1 VLTGE
6 EIRSRLTAFAA
17 RWSVYEGTERSE
29 AQTFLNELFA
39 CYGTD
44 RSEVAHF
51 EEFQAGRFVD
61 LIWPRVCLFE
71 MKAPGEAK
79 RLSKHREQA
88 LQYWRESADPETNTP
103 APPYVVLCAFSKL
116 EIWEPGSYPGAP
128 RVVLDLIDLPDQ
140 YDSLLFLAGKDAVF
154 AGGQARLTREAV
166 VHLVDL
172 YEQLSERRAA
182 DPDVMRDFLLQC
194 VWCLFA
200 EDLGQIPE
208 HRFMR
213 ILEELIA
220 QPQRS
225 SADDLGGLFEWLNT
239 PGDRRPE
246 QGLYAGTP
254 YANGGLFESP
264 AHVHL
269 SVEELKHLRDAAQ
282 FQWRDVQPSIFGS
295 LLEGGLGHDQQWR
308 LSAHYT
314 HEADIQKVVQPTIVE
329 PWRERIENLKTHAEV
344 VAAQYDLLNYVVLD
358 PACGSGNFLYV
369 AYREL
374 RRLEKRL
381 HERGV
386 ELRRKGGLKEPDSL
400 SLHFPL
406 SNMKGI
412 EIESF
417 AVALAR
423 VTLWMGH
430 KLAVDELDLPESTL
444 PLADLSG
451 IQIGDALRIPWPRAD
466 AIIGNPP
473 FHGASNL
480 RSTLGDEYVE
490 WLKSEFGIGV
500 KDYCVYWFRKAH
512 EKLEPGGRAG
522 LVGTNS
528 ISQNFGRGVSLA
540 YIAKHGGVIT
550 SAVSSQ
556 DWPGEAAVDVSIVN
570 WTNNPTHI
578 PKRYVLDG
586 KDVSG
591 ITTSLRPT
599 SLADIS
605 TATRLTPNRGLS
617 FEGVKPGG
625 IGFILDDIEAE
636 RLIAATD
643 ADYATVVRPY
653 LVGDDIVKDP
663 RQAPTRWVIDFATMS
678 LEEAMT
684 LPTALRIVRS
694 RVKPVRDKNRRK
706 IRRERWWLFS
716 EPVPAMRAAFRGLH
730 RFIASNAQGKRLLF
744 CWCEPRVCPSNLTKV
759 FALEDDYSFGV
770 LSSTIHERWAR
781 AQSSTL
787 EDRLRYTPTTAFET
801 FPWPDPITDA
811 QRDAIA
817 ELARKIVARRQEICL
832 ERQIGLTRL
841 YNEVDDGAYADLA
854 TLHRK
859 LDEAVC
865 AAYGWPRSIA
875 GDPDETNARLL
886 ALNQEIAAGK
896 RPYDP
901 FGRLHEPKS

>member
-1 VLTGE
+1 VALTGE

-44 RSEVAHF
+44 RSEVARF
-51 EEFQAGRFVD
+51 EEYQAGRFLD
-61 LIWPRVCLFE
+61 LLWPRVCLIE

-79 RLSKHREQA
+79 RLGKHREQA
-88 LQYWRESADPETNTP
+88 LGYWMESADPETNTP

-116 EIWEPGSYPGAP
+116 EIWEPGSFPGAP

-140 YDSLLFLAGKDAVF
+140 YDTLLFLAGREPVF
-154 AGGQARLTREAV
+154 AGGQAELTREAV

-182 DPDVMRDFLLQC
+182 DPDVLRDFLLQC

-208 HRFMR
+208 HGFMR
-213 ILEELIA
+213 ILDELIA
-220 QPQRS
+220 NPRRS
-225 SADDLGGLFEWLNT
+225 SEDDLGQLFTCLNT
-239 PGDRRPE
+239 PGDRPE
-246 QGLYAGTP
+246 HGLYAGTP
-254 YANGGLFESP
+254 YANGGLFENP

-269 SVEELKHLRDAAQ
+269 SLDELKHLRDAAQ

-329 PWRERIENLKTHAEV
+329 PWRERIENLRKHKEA
-344 VAAQYDLLNYVVLD
+344 VAAQNDLLNYVVLD

-374 RRLEKRL
+374 RRLEQRL
-381 HERGV
+381 HQREV
-386 ELRRKGGLKEPDSL
+386 ELRRKEGLKEQGSL

-406 SNMKGI
+406 SNLKGI

-430 KLAVDELDLPESTL
+430 KLAVDELELSESTL

-451 IQIGDALRIPWPRAD
+451 IEIGDALRIPWPRAD

-473 FHGASNL
+473 FHGDRYL
-480 RSTLGDEYVE
+480 RGVLGGDYVE
-490 WLKSEFGIGV
+490 WLKSEFEIGV

-512 EKLEPGGRAG
+512 DQLEDGKRAG

-528 ISQNFGRGVSLA
+528 ISQNRARGVSLDH
-540 YIAKHGGVIT
+540 IVNNGGVIV

-556 DWPGEAAVDVSIVN
+556 DWPGEASVDVSIVN
-570 WTNNPTHI
+570 WIKKPSDI
-578 PKRYVLDG
+578 PSTVTLDG
-586 KDVSG
+586 AEVSN
-591 ITTSLRPT
+591 ISPSLRAGAGVEPVALPAN
-599 SLADIS
+599 SKIAFQGMLPGANYVVENA
-605 TATRLTPNRGLS
+605 TAEKLRALNGTRFR
-617 FEGVKPGG
+617 
-625 IGFILDDIEAE
+625 D
-636 RLIAATD
+636 
-643 ADYATVVRPY
+643 VVRPY
-653 LVGDDIVKDP
+653 LSGDDITSDP
-663 RQAPTRWVIDFATMS
+663 LQRPRRFIVDFGTMS
-678 LEEAMT
+678 LEEAMKY
-684 LPTALRIVRS
+684 PDALELVRS
-694 RVKPVRDKNRRK
+694 QAKSAREKSNSFGRNPRWWQFLWPRP
-706 IRRERWWLFS
+706 IFRER
-716 EPVPAMRAAFRGLH
+716 
-730 RFIASNAQGKRLLF
+730 IASFNCYIAGTATGKRILF
-744 CWCEPRVCPSNLTKV
+744 CWCEADIIASNATNV
-759 FALEDDYSFGV
+759 FALNDHYHLGV
-770 LSSTIHERWAR
+770 LSSLVHTEWAQIR
-781 AQSSTL
+781 SSTL
-787 EDRLRYTPTTAFET
+787 EDRIRYTPTSAFET
-801 FPWPDPITDA
+801 FPWPDPIMDT
-811 QRDAIA
+811 QREQIA

-832 ERQIGLTRL
+832 ERQIGLTKL
-841 YNEVDDGAYADLA
+841 YNEVDDGAFADLA
-854 TLHRK
+854 ALHRK
-859 LDEAVC
+859 LDQAVC

-901 FGRLHEPKS
+901 YAYLREAGV

>member
-6 EIRSRLTAFAA
+6 EIRAALTAFAA

-51 EEFQAGRFVD
+51 EEYQAGRFVD
-61 LIWPRVCLFE
+61 LMWPRVCLIE
-71 MKAPGEAK
+71 MKAPAEAK
-79 RLSKHREQA
+79 RLAKHRDQA

-103 APPYVVLCAFSKL
+103 APPYVVLCAFNKL
-116 EIWEPGSYPGAP
+116 EIWEPGSFPAAP
-128 RVVLDLIDLPDQ
+128 RVLLDLIDLPDQ
-140 YDSLLFLAGKDAVF
+140 YDTLLFLANREPVF
-154 AGGQARLTREAV
+154 AGGQAELTREAV

-172 YEQLSERRAA
+172 YEQLTNRRAA
-182 DPDVMRDFLLQC
+182 DPDILRDFLLQC

-208 HRFMR
+208 HGFMR
-213 ILEELIA
+213 ILDELIA
-220 QPQRS
+220 NPRRS
-225 SADDLGGLFEWLNT
+225 SEDDLGQLFECLNT
-239 PGDRRPE
+239 PGNRPE
-246 QGLYAGTP
+246 HGLYAGTP
-254 YANGGLFESP
+254 YANGGLFVNP
-264 AHVHL
+264 ARVHL

-329 PWRERIENLKTHAEV
+329 PWRERIENLTTHAEV

-381 HERGV
+381 HERGT
-386 ELRRKGGLKEPDSL
+386 ELRRKGGMKEPDSL
-400 SLHFPL
+400 SLYFPL

-430 KLAVDELDLPESTL
+430 KLAVDELDLSESTL

-473 FHGASNL
+473 FHGSQHL
-480 RSTLGDEYVE
+480 RKWLGDEYVE
-490 WLKSEFGIGV
+490 WLKDEFGIGV

-512 EKLEPGGRAG
+512 AQLEDGGRAG

-528 ISQNFGRGVSLA
+528 ISQNRARAASLEYILDQGGR
-540 YIAKHGGVIT
+540 IT
-550 SAVSSQ
+550 SAVSTQ

-570 WTNNPTHI
+570 WVKNAPSRT
-578 PKRYVLDG
+578 RVLLDG
-586 KDVSG
+586 VVVNG
-591 ITTSLRPT
+591 ISAALR
-599 SLADIS
+599 DIQTDAAS
-605 TATRLTPNRGLS
+605 ATRLDANRDVS
-617 FEGVKPGG
+617 FQGPIPAAGG
-625 IGFILDDIEAE
+625 FVI
-636 RLIAATD
+636 TD
-643 ADYATVVRPY
+643 AEARTLLAHGSDYEQVVRPY
-653 LVGDDIVKDP
+653 LIGEDLAHDP
-663 RQAPTRWVIDFATMS
+663 RQQPSRWIIDFGFMP
-678 LEEAMT
+678 LETASQWES
-684 LPTALRIVRS
+684 ALRLVRE
-694 RVKPVRDKNRRK
+694 RVKPVREKNRDAGF
-706 IRRERWWLFS
+706 RERWWQFGRPRR
-716 EPVPAMRAAFRGLH
+716 EMRQALSGLD
-730 RFIASNAQGKRLLF
+730 RFIATSAVAKRF
-744 CWCEPRVCPSNLTKV
+744 IFAWCDPVWCPSNRTIV
-759 FALEDDYSFGV
+759 FALSGDYEMGI
-770 LSSTIHERWAR
+770 LSSRVHVEWAYR
-781 AQSSTL
+781 YGGTF
-787 EDRLRYTPTTAFET
+787 EDRPHYTHTSAFET

-811 QRDAIA
+811 RREEIS
-817 ELARKIVARRQEICL
+817 ELARRIVARRQEICL

-854 TLHRK
+854 ALHRE

-875 GDPDETNARLL
+875 GDPHETNARLL
-886 ALNQEIAAGK
+886 ALNLEIAAGR

-901 FGRLHEPKS
+901 FRARVE